1 VNNRNSSSDTTGEGM
16 YESYFKLTKKPFDLL
31 PNPDFM
37 YLSKSHKRALTYLN
51 YGIKERSG
59 FILLTGEVGSGKT
72 TIIRDLIKK
81 NHERVLLGKI
91 FNTRVSSDQ
100 LISMINDDFGLPVHG
115 KDKIELLR
123 DLNVF
128 LIEQYAKGAQPTLV
142 IDEAQNLS
150 ASLLEEVRL
159 LSNLETDNAKL
170 MQIILVGQPELRKTL
185 ARTEL
190 LQLRQ
195 RISINCHLQPLTRLE
210 VEEYIQHRLDVAGD
224 RSAVI
229 FEADA
234 LDNIFK
240 YSKGIPRLINIICDF
255 LMLSACAEGLKTL
268 GGDMVDEIIGE
279 LDFENQ
285 YWKSSLAEADPVPA
299 VHGDTPPAE
308 HTAEFSS
315 VLLDIRSRLESLEK
329 DSTRFNTNMINE
341 IGNRIKSVQTLVT
354 AYRGETDNSIGEIR
368 RKMESFMEKSIQP
381 VSRPVVQKE
390 EKPNFIRR
398 IFGN

>member
-1 VNNRNSSSDTTGEGM
+1 M

-91 FNTRVSSDQ
+91 FNTRVNSEQ

-128 LIEQYAKGAQPTLV
+128 LIEQYAKGNQPTLV

-159 LSNLETDNAKL
+159 LSNLETDHAKL

-195 RISINCHLQPLTRLE
+195 RISINCHLQPLSRQE
-210 VEEYIQHRLDVAGD
+210 VEEYIHHRLDVAGD
-224 RSAVI
+224 RAAVI
-229 FEADA
+229 FETEA
-234 LDNIFK
+234 LDNIFT
-240 YSKGIPRLINIICDF
+240 YSRGIPRLINIICDF
-255 LMLSACAEGLKTL
+255 LMLSAAAEGLKKL
-268 GGDMVDEIIGE
+268 DGQMVHEIIGD

-285 YWKSSLAEADPVPA
+285 YWKTSIAETDKGSVDGAGAGNSEKESQLA
-299 VHGDTPPAE
+299 
-308 HTAEFSS
+308 S
-315 VLLDIRSRLESLEK
+315 VLVDIRSRLESLEK
-329 DSTRFNTNMINE
+329 ESTRFNTNMVND
-341 IGNRIKSVQTLVT
+341 IGNRIKSVQNLVT
-354 AYRGETDNSIGEIR
+354 TYRGETDHSISEIR
-368 RKMESFMEKSIQP
+368 RKMDSYMEKSSHAASQP
-381 VSRPVVQKE
+381 AMQKE
-390 EKPNFIRR
+390 EKTNFIRR

>member
-1 VNNRNSSSDTTGEGM
+1 M
-16 YESYFKLTKKPFDLL
+16 YEAYFKLTKKPFDLL

-51 YGIKERSG
+51 YGIKERTG

-81 NHERVLLGKI
+81 NHERVMLGKV
-91 FNTRVSSDQ
+91 FNTRVNSEQ
-100 LISMINDDFGLPVHG
+100 LISMINDDFGLPVAG

-123 DLNVF
+123 DLNAF
-128 LIEQYAKGAQPTLV
+128 LIEQYAKGNQPTLV

-150 ASLLEEVRL
+150 APLLEEVRL

-185 ARTEL
+185 ARTEM

-195 RISINCHLQPLTRLE
+195 RISINCHLQPLSRQE
-210 VEEYIQHRLDVAGD
+210 VEEYIHHRLDVAGD
-224 RSAVI
+224 RSALL
-229 FEADA
+229 FEPAAFDT
-234 LDNIFK
+234 ISK
-240 YSKGIPRLINIICDF
+240 YSRGIPRLINIICDF
-255 LMLSACAEGLKTL
+255 LMLSACSEGLKKL
-268 GGDMVDEIIGE
+268 DGDTVREIVGD

-285 YWKSSLAEADPVPA
+285 YWKTAVAETCHPAGDNAGLAGSDKEGELA
-299 VHGDTPPAE
+299 
-308 HTAEFSS
+308 S

-329 DSTRFNTNMINE
+329 ESTRFNTNMVND
-341 IGNRIKSVQTLVT
+341 IGNRIKSVQTMVAT
-354 AYRGETDNSIGEIR
+354 YRGETDHSIAEIK
-368 RKMESFMEKSIQP
+368 RKMDSIMERTSHTTRDP
-381 VSRPVVQKE
+381 VLAKE

-398 IFGN
+398 FFGY

>member
-1 VNNRNSSSDTTGEGM
+1 M

-51 YGIKERSG
+51 YGIKERTG

-91 FNTRVSSDQ
+91 FNTRINSDQ

-128 LIEQYAKGAQPTLV
+128 LIEQYAKGSQPTLV

-195 RISINCHLQPLTRLE
+195 RISINCHLQPLTRPE
-210 VEEYIQHRLDVAGD
+210 VEEYIHHRLDVAGD
-224 RSAVI
+224 RSALV
-229 FEADA
+229 FETEA

-240 YSKGIPRLINIICDF
+240 YSRGIPRLINIVCDF
-255 LMLSACAEGLKTL
+255 LMLSACAEGLKKLDGT
-268 GGDMVDEIIGE
+268 MVEEIIGE

-285 YWKSSLAEADPVPA
+285 YWRSASGPDPAPVDSGGAPRAEKDGELA
-299 VHGDTPPAE
+299 
-308 HTAEFSS
+308 S

-329 DSTRFNTNMINE
+329 ESTRFNTNLMND
-341 IGNRIKSVQTLVT
+341 IGNRIKSVQNQVA

-368 RKMESFMEKSIQP
+368 SKIESLMEKPGPVVTQP
-381 VSRPVVQKE
+381 VVPKE

>member
-1 VNNRNSSSDTTGEGM
+1 M

-31 PNPDFM
+31 PNPEFM
-37 YLSKSHKRALTYLN
+37 YLSRSHKRALTYLN

-59 FILLTGEVGSGKT
+59 FILLTGDVGSGKT

-91 FNTRVSSDQ
+91 FNTRVNSEQ

-123 DLNVF
+123 DLNGF
-128 LIEQYAKGAQPTLV
+128 LIEQYAKGNQPTLV
-142 IDEAQNLS
+142 IDEAQNLT

-185 ARTEL
+185 GRSEL

-195 RISINCHLQPLTRLE
+195 RISINCHLQPLTRQE
-210 VEEYIQHRLDVAGD
+210 VEEYIHHRLDVAGD
-224 RSAVI
+224 RAAVV
-229 FEADA
+229 FDGDA
-234 LDNIFK
+234 LDTIFK
-240 YSKGIPRLINIICDF
+240 YSRGIPRLINIICDF
-255 LMLSACAEGLKTL
+255 LMLSACAEGIKQLDGAT
-268 GGDMVDEIIGE
+268 VSEIIGD

-285 YWKSSLAEADPVPA
+285 YWKTSAAEPIE
-299 VHGDTPPAE
+299 AE
-308 HTAEFSS
+308 HHVPVVQKVQNNEMGS
-315 VLLDIRSRLESLEK
+315 VLLEIRTRLESLEK
-329 DSTRFNTNMINE
+329 DAAKFNADVMHE
-341 IGNRIKSVQTLVT
+341 IGNKIQSVQNLVT
-354 AYRGETDNSIGEIR
+354 SYRGETDQTLGEMR
-368 RKMESFMEKSIQP
+368 RKMVSLMEKTVATPSMPQAEMP
-381 VSRPVVQKE
+381 KE

-398 IFGN
+398 FFGN